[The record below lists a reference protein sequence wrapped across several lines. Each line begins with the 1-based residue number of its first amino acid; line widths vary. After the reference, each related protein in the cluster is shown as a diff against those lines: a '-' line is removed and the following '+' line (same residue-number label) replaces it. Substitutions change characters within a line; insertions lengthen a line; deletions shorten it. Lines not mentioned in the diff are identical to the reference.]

1 MLNIFGFHITIFQVL
16 AVAFGIGL
24 LIFIHELGHFLMAK
38 YFKLKVEAF
47 AFGFGPELVGFT
59 YGETRYQIRAIPLGG
74 MVKMPGEDIETSTG
88 NPDEFLSQAW
98 YKRLIIAFFGPLMN
112 YLLAILLFTIVIF
125 FWGLTKPSPL
135 PVIGQ
140 VMAGYPAEKAG
151 IRAGDRITEI
161 NNVPVN
167 TWEEM
172 AVLIHKFPGQE
183 IKITALRDKEA
194 VTLSVTPKKDSST
207 GYGLAGIMPSVEIE
221 KLGLGESVYLSC
233 KMVVYQ
239 SVFTLKYLGQKIIRL
254 EKPEVAGPIGVMQI
268 LATAAKTGMPDL
280 LHLLAVISVALGLFN
295 LLPIPLVDGGH
306 IFTALVE
313 FVIRRPVNKKI
324 IQVSNFAGLAIILA
338 IFVFATY
345 SDLAR
350 LGLDFGKFLP
360 K

>member
-1 MLNIFGFHITIFQVL
+1 MLNLFGFHITVL
-16 AVAFGIGL
+16 QILAMVFGIGL
-24 LIFIHELGHFLMAK
+24 LIFIHELGHFMAAK

-47 AFGFGPELVGFT
+47 AFGFGPEVIGFT

-74 MVKMPGEDIETSTG
+74 LVKMPGEDVETSTG
-88 NPDEFLSQAW
+88 HPDEFLSQAW

-112 YLLAILLFTIVIF
+112 YVLAVILFTIVIF

-140 VMAGYPAEKAG
+140 VMSGYPAEKAG
-151 IRAGDRITEI
+151 VVAGDRITAI
-161 NNVPVN
+161 NGASVN

-172 AVLIHKFPGQE
+172 AGVIHKYPGQQVALAVLRNKAAIS
-183 IKITALRDKEA
+183 IKI
-194 VTLSVTPKKDSST
+194 TPKKDASS
-207 GYGLAGIMPSVEIE
+207 GVGLIGIVPSIE
-221 KLGLGESVYLSC
+221 TEKVGLFEAVSLSC
-233 KMVVYQ
+233 KMSIYQ

-268 LATAAKTGMPDL
+268 LANAAKTGMPDL
-280 LHLLAVISVALGLFN
+280 LHLLAVVSVALGLFN

-306 IFTALVE
+306 IFLALIE

-324 IQVSNFAGLAIILA
+324 IQASNFVGLALILM

-345 SDLAR
+345 SDLTR
-350 LGLDFGKFLP
+350 LGLDFGKLMP
-360 K
+360 R

>member
-1 MLNIFGFHITIFQVL
+1 MLNIFGFHITVFQVL
-16 AVAFGIGL
+16 AMVLGIGL

-88 NPDEFLSQAW
+88 HPDEFLSQAW
-98 YKRLIIAFFGPLMN
+98 YKRAIIAFFGPLMN
-112 YLLAILLFTIVIF
+112 YLLAVALFTIVIF
-125 FWGLTKPSPL
+125 TWGMGKPSPL

-140 VMAGYPAEKAG
+140 VMSGYPSEQAG
-151 IRAGDRITEI
+151 IKPGDKIDKI
-161 NNVPVN
+161 NGVPVAS
-167 TWEEM
+167 WEEM
-172 AVLIHKFPGQE
+172 AELIHKYPGQ
-183 IKITALRDKEA
+183 A
-194 VTLSVTPKKDSST
+194 VMLSVTRDQSPIEISVTPRKDAST
-207 GYGLAGIMPSVEIE
+207 GLGLIGIVPTIEIE
-221 KLGLGESVYLSC
+221 KLGFGQSVYLSC

-239 SVFTLKYLGQKIIRL
+239 SVFTLKYLGEKIIRL

-306 IFTALVE
+306 IFIALIE

-324 IQVSNFAGLAIILA
+324 IQISNFAGLAIILI

-350 LGLDFGKFLP
+350 LGLDLGKFMP